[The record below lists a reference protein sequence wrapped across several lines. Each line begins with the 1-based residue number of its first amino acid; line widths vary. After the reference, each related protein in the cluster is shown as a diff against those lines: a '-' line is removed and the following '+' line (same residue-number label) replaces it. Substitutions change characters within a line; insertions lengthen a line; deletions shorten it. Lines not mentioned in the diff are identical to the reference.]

1 MAAHR
6 VHRVADLLSHLA
18 QARQPAVMGI
28 VVHDHWKPYYT
39 LEGVLH
45 ALCNAHHLRELQA
58 LVDIEKEE
66 WARRMQCLLRRACH
80 AIHLARGVPLDPR
93 LVDQFRR
100 RYDIIVTEG
109 LAFHQDQP
117 PLATPATNGGR
128 PRQGGDRH
136 DAPATISFCAS
147 APARTTCCASWTIP

>member
-18 QARQPAVMGI
+18 PARQPAVVGI

-39 LEGVLH
+39 MERVLH

-66 WARRMQCLLRRACH
+66 WARKMQRLLRRACH
-80 AIHLARGVPLDPR
+80 VTHLARGVPLEPR

-100 RYDIIVTEG
+100 RYDMTSSSPRG
-109 LAFHQDQP
+109 SRSTRTSRRLPHRQP
-117 PLATPATNGGR
+117 TAAASDGGR
-128 PRQGGDRH
+128 P
-136 DAPATISFCAS
+136 P
-147 APARTTCCASWTIP
+147 